1 MKQQR
6 RKLLLALA
14 GSVILMGCKRPLTP
28 QEREDGWQ
36 KQFALQDEKR
46 AKAGLPPLSEK
57 QRALRYKFRGLNG
70 GELIVDAF
78 GEKEAVN
85 IFDEHDQ
92 LVDASA
98 SFSPTNVNMSSYGAE
113 FGVPILLR
121 AEWRVDGPEV
131 NGVIQN
137 RIEPDITKRDER
149 YMGGI
154 VIGNY
159 TTKVA
164 ERVSEALLN
173 EYRTN
178 GGGFRLKIRLHDEGL
193 LVGWDIARRPGF
205 DPEKSKKGWH
215 FPEKYFMVEG
225 DFHHAIIHN
234 GQVME
239 PGWYIHP
246 RTKQRIET
254 DF

>member
-6 RKLLLALA
+6 RQLLLGLA
-14 GSVILMGCKRPLTP
+14 GSVILMGCKHPLSP
-28 QEREDGWQ
+28 QEQEDRWQ
-36 KQFALQDEKR
+36 KQFALQDEQRTKS
-46 AKAGLPPLSEK
+46 GLPPLSEK

-78 GEKEAVN
+78 GEKRAVT
-85 IFDEHDQ
+85 IFDEHDR
-92 LVDASA
+92 LVDARA

-113 FGVPILLR
+113 FGVPMSLR

-131 NGVIQN
+131 DGVIQN
-137 RIEPDITKRDER
+137 PIRFDEKRGR
-149 YMGGI
+149 GYTGGI
-154 VIGNY
+154 MVGNY

-234 GQVME
+234 GKVIE

-246 RTKQRIET
+246 RTKQQIET